1 MPSFTAST
9 RFPRTYATD
18 RLGQAISH
26 TAHNFYVEPDA
37 PETSLTSEF
46 IAAEELLGP
55 IRSALRDLDNTK
67 SDWNSYGAPA
77 PSLRS
82 INMGWRVLASLREAA
97 LIPERVLPSAEGGVA
112 FIFMSTGEN
121 RAVIETL
128 NSGEDFVLLY
138 DRRGNSKTMEWTGEI
153 TETLLRSLKTHL
165 RGSRIAA
172 P

>member
-1 MPSFTAST
+1 MPSFTAAA
-9 RFPRTYATD
+9 RFPKPYATD
-18 RLGQAISH
+18 RQGQAIRH

-37 PETSLTSEF
+37 PGPAQTSEF
-46 IAAEELLGP
+46 FATEERLGP
-55 IRSALRDLDNTK
+55 VRSALRDLDNIK
-67 SDWNSYGAPA
+67 DDWNSYDAPA

-82 INMGWRVLASLREAA
+82 INMGWRVLASLREAS

-112 FIFMSTGEN
+112 FIFISTGEN

-138 DRRGNSKTMEWTGEI
+138 DRRGNSKTMEWKGDI

-165 RGSRIAA
+165 RGSGIAA